1 MAQALQHAWHE
12 GQLKP
17 LADVHISP
25 LDRGYLFGDG
35 IYEVL
40 PVYDGK
46 PLGLD
51 KHLARLARSCAEI
64 HLPLGRSAEDFTAIL
79 MAVIEANGG
88 GNQSLYLQLTRVG
101 VGGRDHRFP
110 DAAQTHLFA
119 MSNRLAPI
127 DAATYAKGLSAIVL
141 PDQRWARCDIKSTS
155 LLPNVLAK
163 QAASEAGAAE
173 AILARDGEL
182 IEGATSAVG
191 CVSGGTLALPVEDAR
206 VLPSVTRAL
215 TVEIADRCGIPVETR
230 RVDLD
235 EFRAADEIL
244 VMSSTR
250 EIMPISEL
258 DGVPVGNG
266 ETGPVWRTLFAGY
279 QELKADA

>member
-1 MAQALQHAWHE
+1 MAQALEHAWHE

-51 KHLARLARSCAEI
+51 KHLARLARSCDEI
-64 HLPLGRSAEDFTAIL
+64 RLPVGRSAEDIKAVI
-79 MAVIEANGG
+79 MAVVEANGG
-88 GNQSLYLQLTRVG
+88 GDQSVYVQLTRVG
-101 VGGRDHRFP
+101 LEGRDHRFP
-110 DAAQTHLFA
+110 DVPQTHLFA
-119 MSNRLAPI
+119 MSSRLAPI
-127 DAATYAKGLSAIVL
+127 NIDAYAQGLSAIVL
-141 PDQRWARCDIKSTS
+141 PDERWARCDIKSTS
-155 LLPNVLAK
+155 LLANVLAK
-163 QAASEAGAAE
+163 QAASEADAAE
-173 AILARDGEL
+173 AILERDGEL

-191 CVSGGTLALPVEDAR
+191 CVTDGVLALPVEDAR

-215 TVEIADRCGIPVETR
+215 IVEVADRRGIPVETR
-230 RVDLD
+230 RIEMD
-235 EFRAADEIL
+235 ECRAADEIV

-250 EIMPISEL
+250 EIMPISDL
-258 DGVPVGNG
+258 DGVPVGDG
-266 ETGPVWRTLFAGY
+266 KAGPVWRTLFAGY

>member
-1 MAQALQHAWHE
+1 MAQALEHAWHE

-35 IYEVL
+35 IYEVM

-51 KHLARLARSCAEI
+51 KHLSRLVRSCDEI
-64 HLPLGRSAEDFTAIL
+64 RLPIGRSGDDIAAAL
-79 MAVIEANGG
+79 MAVVEANGG

-110 DAAQTHLFA
+110 DAPQTHLFV

-127 DAATYAKGLSAIVL
+127 DAEAYANGLSAIVL

-163 QAASEAGAAE
+163 QLASEAGAAE
-173 AILARDGEL
+173 AILERDGEL

-191 CVSGGTLALPVEDAR
+191 CVTGGTLALPVADAR

-215 TVEIADRCGIPVETR
+215 TVEVADRRGVPVETR
-230 RVDLD
+230 RVDMD

-250 EIMPISEL
+250 EIMPISVL
-258 DGVPVGNG
+258 DGTRVGDG
-266 ETGPVWRTLFAGY
+266 KAGPVWRTLFAGY

>member
-1 MAQALQHAWHE
+1 MAQALEHAWHE

-40 PVYDGK
+40 PVYDGR

-51 KHLARLARSCAEI
+51 KHLARLARSCDEI
-64 HLPLGRSAEDFTAIL
+64 RLPLGRSAEDITAAL

-101 VGGRDHRFP
+101 LEGRDHRFP
-110 DAAQTHLFA
+110 DAPQTHLFA

-127 DAATYAKGLSAIVL
+127 DADVYANGLSAIVL

-155 LLPNVLAK
+155 LLANVLAK
-163 QAASEAGAAE
+163 QLASEAGAAE
-173 AILARDGEL
+173 AILERDGEL

-191 CVSGGTLALPVEDAR
+191 CVTRGTLALPVEDAR

-215 TVEIADRCGIPVETR
+215 TVEVAHRCGVPVETR
-230 RVDLD
+230 RVGMD
-235 EFRAADEIL
+235 ELRNADEIL

-250 EIMPISEL
+250 EIMPISDL
-258 DGVPVGNG
+258 DGTRVGDG
-266 ETGPVWRTLFAGY
+266 KAGPVWRTLFTGY
-279 QELKADA
+279 QELKAGA